1 MMLIALLL
9 LCGKTLAV
17 DLATRTVAGQP
28 IAQFPRTHT
37 TEIREGDPVDVLHI
51 NVCGHDAQISS
62 DDWTGFYFDL
72 GQGPRPGDMG
82 WTDPVF
88 RVNGVGVG
96 STVRAFDNRFG
107 RGEYFPDE
115 ASGFIYRLP
124 NDIAVVVGFTKPNG
138 VYGKC
143 RATTPEGARTCRVTS
158 VRVVWGPYSK

>member
-17 DLATRTVAGQP
+17 DLSTRTVAGQP

-51 NVCGHDAQISS
+51 KVCEHDAQISS
-62 DDWTGFYFDL
+62 DDWTGVYFDL

-82 WTDPVF
+82 RTDPVF

-96 STVRAFDNRFG
+96 STV
-107 RGEYFPDE
+107 
-115 ASGFIYRLP
+115 
-124 NDIAVVVGFTKPNG
+124 
-138 VYGKC
+138 
-143 RATTPEGARTCRVTS
+143 
-158 VRVVWGPYSK
+158 